1 MKEKANECGD
11 FYADTFVVE
20 LPKRVAF
27 SGVPVTVSDVTRSF
41 FNSKVFS
48 NFEVPLLRLIFSL
61 KKPELGKSEFYLGEK
76 ISLWKVSY
84 RSNDEILLEWQSGN
98 FHGLT
103 WFHVNR
109 NQVLMFGSSIGH
121 LKYSCHGNR
130 RNWNYSAVESV
141 VGAFRLLKDN
151 PYEQGIFVRIQTLFL
166 RLAGAVVVGGHQ
178 FYSRLLLVSTL
189 KTLVMEE
196 DS

>member
-1 MKEKANECGD
+1 
-11 FYADTFVVE
+11 
-20 LPKRVAF
+20 
-27 SGVPVTVSDVTRSF
+27 
-41 FNSKVFS
+41 
-48 NFEVPLLRLIFSL
+48 
-61 KKPELGKSEFYLGEK
+61 
-76 ISLWKVSY
+76 
-84 RSNDEILLEWQSGN
+84 
-98 FHGLT
+98 
-103 WFHVNR
+103 
-109 NQVLMFGSSIGH
+109 MFGSSIGH
-121 LKYSCHGNR
+121 LKYSPHGNR